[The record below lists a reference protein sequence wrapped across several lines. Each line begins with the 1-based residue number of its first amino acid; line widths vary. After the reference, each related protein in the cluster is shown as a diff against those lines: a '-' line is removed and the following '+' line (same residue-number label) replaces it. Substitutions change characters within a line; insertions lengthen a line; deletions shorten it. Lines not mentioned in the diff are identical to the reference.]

1 VNDTRRDNA
10 RRQALAVLN
19 KIRDNIETNATT
31 VNKTQAAEAAGVAPS
46 SFYRWL
52 ANPPAKIDVTAI
64 AALADWLHDEY
75 GHSDF
80 AALWREAGR
89 ELENRSEVVE
99 TETHTDNT
107 VNGFEGL
114 SFAAQ

>member
-1 VNDTRRDNA
+1 VNDTRRDHA

-46 SFYRWL
+46 TFYRWL
-52 ANPPAKIDVTAI
+52 ASAPSKIDVTAI

-75 GHSDF
+75 GHADF
-80 AALWREAGR
+80 AALWRETGH
-89 ELENRSEVVE
+89 ELENGVEVRE
-99 TETHTDNT
+99 AGSDDG
-107 VNGFEGL
+107 VNGFQGPIVG
-114 SFAAQ
+114 FAAQ